1 MKSFSRIHL
10 NTPYER
16 LVSWDPPELSVE
28 TPDDF
33 QDVQKELLLSLFG
46 TNVEGVSNG
55 AKKGRHSAL
64 RPTGTNQSISD
75 WKPTSVTS
83 KSQTVRKAEWSFL
96 EAVEDLPEDQEKET
110 QTDNFAPTVISLQE
124 RLNSER
130 EIAALLETARI
141 QAEEIILAAQAEAD
155 NVLMQSQN
163 EIDEQK
169 KQGYQQGMHDAN
181 LEIEDAL
188 KAVRAMVEEVGSW
201 KASLLTQAEQ
211 VLVEMLKEISR
222 KMFGDGV
229 ELDKATLQT
238 NLNRIME
245 SAHGLGNLNIF
256 LNPRDARMLDSS
268 WVDQQMLITGG
279 QAKIIP
285 SGNITRGGCYVKGNM
300 GTVDGRVETQL
311 DAFLKTFDE
320 ASKLAE

>member
-64 RPTGTNQSISD
+64 RPAGTNQNIND

-96 EAVEDLPEDQEKET
+96 EAVEDLSEDQEKET
-110 QTDNFAPTVISLQE
+110 QTDNFAPTVISQQE
-124 RLNSER
+124 RLDSER